1 MRSKTVRVTSG
12 AFALALVLALP
23 AQAQNSPGE
32 HVPPAGLDPSKLKPL
47 DARNDVLSWKLLAEV
62 ELVRLKDRYA
72 PKFSRNVLALDQKQV
87 KLQGFMIPLEVG
99 EKQTHFLL
107 AAMPQ
112 TCMFC
117 LPGGPESTVEVKT
130 RKPVKYTFEPVVVT
144 GRLSVLADELT
155 SVYYRIGDAVESK

>member
-1 MRSKTVRVTSG
+1 MPIRVLV
-12 AFALALVLALP
+12 LALVLALP
-23 AQAQNSPGE
+23 AQAQNNPGP
-32 HVPPAGLDPSKLKPL
+32 HVPPPGLDPSKLRPL
-47 DARNDVLSWKLLAEV
+47 EERKDLLSWKLLAEV

-72 PKFSRNVLALDQKQV
+72 PKFSRTVLALNQKQV

-99 EKQTHFLL
+99 DKQTHFLL

-144 GRLSVLADELT
+144 GKLSVLTEDLT
-155 SVYYRIGDAVESK
+155 SVYYRINDASESR